1 MIKSTKFLAAAALTG
16 LVLGVAG
23 LATAPVATSANAAA
37 GQGGD
42 FVSDRIGGAFAS
54 IVEIAPDQALTDAAA
69 RVAKGDFLGKP
80 GCLGAVWPNISPECL
95 TTAEGAP
102 VEAVRTVTV
111 GYQEGESTTILMR
124 MPAPEVASR

>member
-1 MIKSTKFLAAAALTG
+1 MIKSTKFFAAAALTG
-16 LVLGVAG
+16 LVLSMAG
-23 LATAPVATSANAAA
+23 LAAAPFATSANAAA
-37 GQGGD
+37 GQGEN

-54 IVEIAPDQALTDAAA
+54 IVEIAPDQAITDAAA

-80 GCLGAVWPNISPECL
+80 GCLGATWPNISPECL
-95 TTAEGAP
+95 TTADGTP

-111 GYQEGESTTILMR
+111 GYQEGASTTILVR